1 MRSVAANLFQ
11 QRSKKRIF
19 DKFLI
24 PMKNKIL
31 ISLLALFLLAS
42 CNKDKE
48 ILNTLNDYNISMESK
63 GYHFGDAL
71 ALPKEVTDHAE
82 SVTISFGDKETS
94 ALTVDPKFFTLGDN
108 AVTFNIK
115 MKDGKVLTQD
125 ATINVYAKNPEAKLT
140 YTLVKEYPHDP
151 ANFLQ
156 GFQLEGNTIY
166 ESEGQY
172 GSSRLIKYTLGD
184 TKPLAE
190 TRQGEQYFSEGS
202 TIVGD
207 KIYQL
212 TWREKKGFIYDK
224 NSLKLLGEFDYPNLI
239 GEGWGLTYDGKYLL
253 LSDGSKNIYYLDPAK
268 PSEVVK
274 YISVASNTEVYDS
287 LNELEFHNGFLYA
300 NVWQKPIVLK
310 IDPKTGEVA
319 GKFDFS
325 AFAKENVT
333 GTADDNDNVLNGIA
347 FKGNNMLVTGK
358 RWSKIYEV
366 SIP

>member
-1 MRSVAANLFQ
+1 
-11 QRSKKRIF
+11 
-19 DKFLI
+19 
-24 PMKNKIL
+24 
-31 ISLLALFLLAS
+31 
-42 CNKDKE
+42 
-48 ILNTLNDYNISMESK
+48 MESK
-63 GYHFGDAL
+63 GYHFGDQL
-71 ALPKEVTDHAE
+71 VLPSAVTDNAE
-82 SVTISFGDKETS
+82 SISISFGDRETS
-94 ALTVDPKFFTLGDN
+94 DLTVDPQFFTLGDN

-115 MKDGKVLTQD
+115 KKDGKVLTQD
-125 ATINVYAKNPEAKLT
+125 ATINVYAKNPEAALT

-156 GFQLEGNTIY
+156 GFQLEGNTVY

-190 TRQGEQYFSEGS
+190 TRQADQYFSEGS

-224 NSLKLLGEFDYPNLI
+224 NSLKLLSEFDYPNLI

-253 LSDGSKNIYYLDPAK
+253 LSDGTKNIYFLDPAK

-274 YISVASNTEVYDS
+274 DISVASDKEVYDS

-310 IDPKTGEVA
+310 INPKTGEVV
-319 GKFDFS
+319 GKFDFT
-325 AFAKENVT
+325 AFANENKT
-333 GTADDNDNVLNGIA
+333 GTAEDNDNVLNGIA